1 MYRVLVAVFL
11 LSAISIGF
19 TQNIDLASCNDCKR
33 TPLEKKHL
41 LIKANC
47 ALPDGTVLAQ
57 QTFEVDATLSAAEKR
72 AAAEKACKPIL
83 DAAAAKCD
91 DLANRVDALKREWRR
106 AAIHSYHEHEVQA
119 QIKEALAAAPAYCK

>member
-1 MYRVLVAVFL
+1 MYRVLLAVIMLSTIPVA
-11 LSAISIGF
+11 F
-19 TQNIDLASCNDCKR
+19 TQNIEVASCKDCKR
-33 TPLEKKHL
+33 QPLEQKRI

-57 QTFEVDATLSAAEKR
+57 QTFEIDGTLSATEKR

-91 DLANRVDALKREWRR
+91 DLATRVDELKREWRR
-106 AAIHSYHEHEVQA
+106 AALHSYREHQLQA
-119 QIKEALAAAPAYCK
+119 EIKEALAAAPAYCK